1 MKSQLK
7 RDQAVRLVRQATEL
21 LLTWLPDNGAKLL
34 RSSINIVQ
42 TGDSLDAGSQV
53 DWVKHPHLVD
63 RLSDH
68 LLSSSFQEVAGQPG
82 HRRNSS
88 SDEMAGPAGFEFFR
102 RASNAPIF
110 SQHSMQEK

>member
-7 RDQAVRLVRQATEL
+7 HDQAVRLVRQVTEL
-21 LLTWLPDNGAKLL
+21 LLTWLPDDGAKLL
-34 RSSINIVQ
+34 RSSINIGQ
-42 TGDSLDAGSQV
+42 SGDGREDGSQV

-68 LLSSSFQEVAGQPG
+68 FLSLSFQEVASKPG

-88 SDEMAGPAGFEFFR
+88 DDMAGPAGFQFFR

-110 SQHSMQEK
+110 SQNSIQEK